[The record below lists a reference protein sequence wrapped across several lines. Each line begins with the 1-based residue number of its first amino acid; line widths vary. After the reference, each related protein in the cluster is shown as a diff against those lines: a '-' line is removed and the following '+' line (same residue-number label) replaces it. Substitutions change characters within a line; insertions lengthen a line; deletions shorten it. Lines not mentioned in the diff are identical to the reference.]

1 MTTTERFFAKVDKT
15 GDCWI
20 WTGSPTQ
27 RYGQFYVNGQQFKAH
42 RWAYELLVGPI
53 PDGLSIDH
61 LCRTP
66 KCVRP
71 DHLEPVSHKTNVLRG
86 AAPTA
91 LNAIKTHCPQGHP
104 YDEENTHVN
113 ARGWRQCRAC
123 RLVSKREGMRRA
135 RAARGSAKRTAVL
148 LEVATQ
154 TQPTTA

>member
-1 MTTTERFFAKVDKT
+1 MTNRKNQQTTVAERFFAKVNKT
-15 GDCWI
+15 GHCWI
-20 WTGSPTQ
+20 WTASPTQ
-27 RYGQFYVNGQQFKAH
+27 CYGQFYVNGRQVKAH

-53 PDGLSIDH
+53 PDGLSLDH

-104 YDEENTHVN
+104 YDEANTYID
-113 ARGWRQCRAC
+113 ARGRRGCRVC
-123 RLVSKREGMRRA
+123 RLISKREGMRRMRAA
-135 RAARGSAKRTAVL
+135 RAAAKRA
-148 LEVATQ
+148 AFS
-154 TQPTTA
+154 A